1 MKEYILWLFAFVYVM
16 EFMFVPWLIISYS
29 PVMLFPDTS
38 TQSITASDGAFL
50 SNDSSRKAISARD
63 MAALDFSYLTNAPDH
78 FAWSS

>member
-38 TQSITASDGAFL
+38 THRLIH
-50 SNDSSRKAISARD
+50 KSALRNRRPEQ
-63 MAALDFSYLTNAPDH
+63 TVVGQ
-78 FAWSS
+78 